1 MRRAQP
7 FAVDP
12 VSEAE
17 FQAPS
22 ASITIRKSGMK
33 AHRYLVLF
41 VALLLAACNSGD
53 PIEGPDPSEVSGQYT
68 IDALEFQ
75 LGGVTV
81 ADVRERLVV
90 GDSFLELW
98 SNGDFILRYRFAD
111 EPGLNGAAGS
121 FDLRTTNLTLHF
133 ESGDPERLLLPT
145 QFRLER
151 DLENQD
157 LLSTRMTTH
166 VNLHAYDPS
175 RFSSGQTNVEGVL
188 HARLV
193 RR

>member
-81 ADVRERLVV
+81 ADVAERLVSS
-90 GDSFLELW
+90 DTAFELG
-98 SNGDFILRYRFAD
+98 SNKEFILRYRFVD
-111 EPGLNGAAGS
+111 EQGTSLAVGS
-121 FDLRTTNLTLHF
+121 FDLRTTSMTLQF
-133 ESGDPERLLLPT
+133 DRGNPERLLLPT
-145 QFRLER
+145 QIRLER
-151 DLENQD
+151 DLENAD
-157 LLSTRMTTH
+157 VLEARLTSR
-166 VNLHAYDPS
+166 VDLHAYDPS
-175 RFSSGQTNVEGVL
+175 RFDRDQNDISGIL
-188 HARLV
+188 HIRLV

>member
-17 FQAPS
+17 IQAPS

-111 EPGLNGAAGS
+111 EPGRS
-121 FDLRTTNLTLHF
+121 
-133 ESGDPERLLLPT
+133 EER
-145 QFRLER
+145 RVGKEWR
-151 DLENQD
+151 
-157 LLSTRMTTH
+157 
-166 VNLHAYDPS
+166 
-175 RFSSGQTNVEGVL
+175 
-188 HARLV
+188 
-193 RR
+193 